1 MGGDVVWTAFDVCV
15 VPNGAL
21 SSCGSEA
28 PDSQQPR
35 QPNRLFLTQKT
46 HGMGRPK
53 KYEDFIVSAPYLKDA
68 KHAPEIKRFYVS
80 IRCPHCETDFKEV
93 AASIITTQKANECLQ
108 HLRVCKAATAS
119 GVRAGNTQVASEGGT
134 SIPVKKRTLAPPS
147 MSEDDAPIPVKKRVP
162 APPSMSDDE
171 EPVSVKKHA
180 PTTPSASGVIVT
192 IYALVLLATG
202 RRVYVGQTG
211 DPERRLHQHAARNSK
226 CRLVRNAFRK
236 HGRKAFALEPILRCR
251 KTDADAN
258 ESYWII
264 QGNTLYPNGY
274 NLRHGSKAGEDDDG
288 ALSTAL
294 VPACTGIVPFTGAA
308 DEARACAEAWGDVA
322 EMVDGI
328 EGDRNDTDELC
339 KDLLRDIHPDKRVD
353 GRVYTPG
360 EVSVMLNSIRETLV

>member
-1 MGGDVVWTAFDVCV
+1 MPAPAVWADFKRLPDQIGPAKQGISRNETFARWQCPYCNEIVKALAKDAQDKKGVVCGRHFWKKCEPCV
-15 VPNGAL
+15 KRPE
-21 SSCGSEA
+21 S
-28 PDSQQPR
+28 DIR
-35 QPNRLFLTQKT
+35 
-46 HGMGRPK
+46 GRPK
-53 KYEDFIVSAPYLKDA
+53 SA
-68 KHAPEIKRFYVS
+68 
-80 IRCPHCETDFKEV
+80 V
-93 AASIITTQKANECLQ
+93 AATDAVAVDATE
-108 HLRVCKAATAS
+108 AAVREQTH
-119 GVRAGNTQVASEGGT
+119 VIRAGNTQVASEDGT

-147 MSEDDAPIPVKKRVP
+147 MSEDDAPIPVKKRAP
-162 APPSMSDDE
+162 APLSMSDDE
-171 EPVSVKKHA
+171 EPIPIKKHA
-180 PTTPSASGVIVT
+180 PTTPSMSEVIVT
-192 IYALVLLATG
+192 IYALILVATG
-202 RRVYVGQTG
+202 RRVYIGQTR
-211 DPERRLHQHAARNSK
+211 DPDRRLHQHASRNSK

-328 EGDRNDTDELC
+328 EDDRNDTDELC

-353 GRVYTPG
+353 GRVYTPD
-360 EVSVMLNSIRETLV
+360 EVSAMLNSIRETLA